1 MVMLCFSVSTIR
13 CCMELYD
20 QLSPLALAFM
30 GDAVHTAFVREHVLK
45 GQPNKINNYH
55 NLAKKILQRSKT
67 KRNFG
72 KNFAKLE

>member
-1 MVMLCFSVSTIR
+1 MSFKTVMLFFSVSTIR

-55 NLAKKILQRSKT
+55 NLAKKFCNAQKQKETLEKT
-67 KRNFG
+67 
-72 KNFAKLE
+72 